1 MNKKD
6 GDFMKHRL
14 IFLTILFLIILNFFY
29 INNVYAVEETIEC
42 GPQIAARTSINP
54 DDYKPD
60 DEAIDQNVLSIGN
73 KVIGIVQAVGS
84 IASVI
89 VLICIGIKYMMGSV
103 EEKAE
108 YKNTLIY
115 YVIGAVLVFAIS
127 NITAIIYN
135 FAITLGN

>member
-6 GDFMKHRL
+6 GDFMKSKL
-14 IFLTILFLIILNFFY
+14 IFLTILFIIMLDFFY
-29 INNVYAVEETIEC
+29 VRNVYATEEIFEI
-42 GPQIAARTSINP
+42 GPQIAARTTINP
-54 DDYKPD
+54 SDYKPD
-60 DEAIDQNVLSIGN
+60 DEDIDNNVLNIGN
-73 KVIGIVQAVGS
+73 RIIGIVQAVGT

-135 FAITLGN
+135 FASTLGN

>member
-1 MNKKD
+1 M
-6 GDFMKHRL
+6 
-14 IFLTILFLIILNFFY
+14 ILNFLY
-29 INNVYAVEETIEC
+29 INNVYAVEEIIEC

-60 DEAIDQNVLSIGN
+60 DEDIDKNVLSIGN

-135 FAITLGN
+135 FASTLGN